1 MIALQ
6 VLYFDKACLHNYYI
20 YSYMCDFY
28 FLSHCVIAMQNEHEV
43 IRLEWQAIHVHYSYM
58 LDEMSPDAV
67 VPYLVERRLL
77 SPEQAQEV
85 NEISSRLG
93 KVTTILQA
101 LQGKIIVGLLPT
113 FCAALISA
121 GLSQIAERLT
131 ESEYMHGLRLMRLSH
146 AIKNMH

>member
-1 MIALQ
+1 
-6 VLYFDKACLHNYYI
+6 
-20 YSYMCDFY
+20 
-28 FLSHCVIAMQNEHEV
+28 MQNEHKV

-93 KVTTILQA
+93 KVTAILQA
-101 LQGKIIVGLLPT
+101 LQGKIIVGRLPT

-121 GLSQIAERLT
+121 GLSQISDRLT
-131 ESEYMHGLRLMRLSH
+131 ESEYCYVTQPISTMFSVLYLIIILYNVHGL
-146 AIKNMH
+146 

>member
-1 MIALQ
+1 M
-6 VLYFDKACLHNYYI
+6 
-20 YSYMCDFY
+20 
-28 FLSHCVIAMQNEHEV
+28 
-43 IRLEWQAIHVHYSYM
+43 HYSYM

-77 SPEQAQEV
+77 SPEQAKEV

-93 KVTTILQA
+93 KVSAILQA
-101 LQGKIIVGLLPT
+101 LQGKIIVGKSVGVLPT

-131 ESEYMHGLRLMRLSH
+131 ESEYMVL
-146 AIKNMH
+146 

>member
-1 MIALQ
+1 MYLLPFIQ
-6 VLYFDKACLHNYYI
+6 
-20 YSYMCDFY
+20 
-28 FLSHCVIAMQNEHEV
+28 CVIAMQNEHKV

-77 SPEQAQEV
+77 SPERAKEV

-131 ESEYMHGLRLMRLSH
+131 ESEYMVL
-146 AIKNMH
+146 